1 MEAIQ
6 KKYILD
12 EKENKVAVQ
21 LDIAT
26 FNKIEEVLENY
37 ALYNLILENEDS
49 DTLDLKQARQF
60 YDNLEKSPWKLS
72 TAKNS

>member
-60 YDNLEKSPWKLS
+60 YDNLEKSP
-72 TAKNS
+72 

>member
-37 ALYNLILENEDS
+37 ALYNLILENENS
-49 DTLDLKQARQF
+49 DTLDLSQARQF
-60 YDNLEKSPWKLS
+60 YDNLEKFP
-72 TAKNS
+72 

>member
-37 ALYNLILENEDS
+37 ALYNLILENEDG

-60 YDNLEKSPWKLS
+60 YDNLEKSP
-72 TAKNS
+72 